1 MQDILIVVDMQ
12 NDFIDG
18 ALGTAEAVE
27 IVPRVAEKIRSFPG
41 KVLFTRD
48 THPENYL
55 ETQEGQNLPVEH
67 CIEGTEGWQ
76 IRSSLASLIPSGH
89 IYNKPT
95 FGCLELAGE
104 IQAITM
110 YDEDV
115 EIEVERERVPKR
127 SKPKFVPTRRSSSS
141 NRGERV
147 DEMYNIHRMHAK
159 TIDDGKQIT
168 ELLKNRTTVIINL
181 EGVDLAIAQ
190 RIIDYTSGS
199 CFALDAKL
207 ESISSYIFMAS
218 PSSANVT
225 ADITGE
231 NVSSID
237 VPGTDGSDY
246 L

>member
-1 MQDILIVVDMQ
+1 MASKDV
-12 NDFIDG
+12 F
-18 ALGTAEAVE
+18 
-27 IVPRVAEKIRSFPG
+27 EKILNG
-41 KVLFTRD
+41 IGLD
-48 THPENYL
+48 
-55 ETQEGQNLPVEH
+55 
-67 CIEGTEGWQ
+67 
-76 IRSSLASLIPSGH
+76 SGADDDD
-89 IYNKPT
+89 YDD
-95 FGCLELAGE
+95 
-104 IQAITM
+104 
-110 YDEDV
+110 YDDEDV

-181 EGVDLAIAQ
+181 EGVDLAVAQ

-218 PSSANVT
+218 PAAANVT

-231 NVSSID
+231 NLSSID
-237 VPGTDGSDY
+237 VPGSEGGYD

>member
-1 MQDILIVVDMQ
+1 MASKDV
-12 NDFIDG
+12 F
-18 ALGTAEAVE
+18 
-27 IVPRVAEKIRSFPG
+27 EKILNG
-41 KVLFTRD
+41 IGLD
-48 THPENYL
+48 
-55 ETQEGQNLPVEH
+55 
-67 CIEGTEGWQ
+67 
-76 IRSSLASLIPSGH
+76 SG
-89 IYNKPT
+89 
-95 FGCLELAGE
+95 ADDDD
-104 IQAITM
+104 
-110 YDEDV
+110 YDEEYEEEEEV
-115 EIEVERERVPKR
+115 EVERKRLPRRPK
-127 SKPKFVPTRRSSSS
+127 PQFVQSRRNSSS

-181 EGVDLAIAQ
+181 EGVDLAVAQ

-218 PSSANVT
+218 PASANVT

-237 VPGTDGSDY
+237 VPGSEGGDY

>member
-1 MQDILIVVDMQ
+1 MASKDV
-12 NDFIDG
+12 F
-18 ALGTAEAVE
+18 
-27 IVPRVAEKIRSFPG
+27 EKILNG
-41 KVLFTRD
+41 IGLD
-48 THPENYL
+48 
-55 ETQEGQNLPVEH
+55 
-67 CIEGTEGWQ
+67 
-76 IRSSLASLIPSGH
+76 SG
-89 IYNKPT
+89 
-95 FGCLELAGE
+95 ADDDD
-104 IQAITM
+104 
-110 YDEDV
+110 YDEEYDEV
-115 EIEVERERVPKR
+115 EEIEVERERAPRR
-127 SKPKFVPTRRSSSS
+127 SKPKFVPNKRSTS

-181 EGVDLAIAQ
+181 EGVDLAVAQ

-218 PSSANVT
+218 PAAANVT

-231 NVSSID
+231 NLSSID
-237 VPGTDGSDY
+237 VPGSEGGYD

>member
-1 MQDILIVVDMQ
+1 MASKDV
-12 NDFIDG
+12 F
-18 ALGTAEAVE
+18 
-27 IVPRVAEKIRSFPG
+27 EKILNG
-41 KVLFTRD
+41 IGLD
-48 THPENYL
+48 
-55 ETQEGQNLPVEH
+55 
-67 CIEGTEGWQ
+67 
-76 IRSSLASLIPSGH
+76 SG
-89 IYNKPT
+89 
-95 FGCLELAGE
+95 ADDDD
-104 IQAITM
+104 
-110 YDEDV
+110 YDEEYEEEEEV
-115 EIEVERERVPKR
+115 EVERKRLPKR
-127 SKPKFVPTRRSSSS
+127 PKPQFVQSRRNSSS

-181 EGVDLAIAQ
+181 EGVDLAVAQ

-218 PSSANVT
+218 PASANVT

-237 VPGTDGSDY
+237 VPGSEGGDY

>member
-1 MQDILIVVDMQ
+1 MASKDV
-12 NDFIDG
+12 F
-18 ALGTAEAVE
+18 
-27 IVPRVAEKIRSFPG
+27 EKILNG
-41 KVLFTRD
+41 IGLD
-48 THPENYL
+48 
-55 ETQEGQNLPVEH
+55 
-67 CIEGTEGWQ
+67 
-76 IRSSLASLIPSGH
+76 SGA
-89 IYNKPT
+89 
-95 FGCLELAGE
+95 E
-104 IQAITM
+104 
-110 YDEDV
+110 DEDY
-115 EIEVERERVPKR
+115 EGEDFDDGDDYGDLDNR
-127 SKPKFVPTRRSSSS
+127 SKDRDRDRAPRRAKQKFAPVRRTTS

>member
-1 MQDILIVVDMQ
+1 MASKDV
-12 NDFIDG
+12 F
-18 ALGTAEAVE
+18 
-27 IVPRVAEKIRSFPG
+27 EKILNG
-41 KVLFTRD
+41 IGLD
-48 THPENYL
+48 
-55 ETQEGQNLPVEH
+55 
-67 CIEGTEGWQ
+67 
-76 IRSSLASLIPSGH
+76 SGSD
-89 IYNKPT
+89 
-95 FGCLELAGE
+95 
-104 IQAITM
+104 
-110 YDEDV
+110 DEDYDDDVMDEEEIYV
-115 EIEVERERVPKR
+115 EERERERFPRK
-127 SKPKFVPTRRSSSS
+127 SKPKFAPPKRTV
-141 NRGERV
+141 NRGERM

-181 EGVDLAIAQ
+181 EGVDLAVAQ

-225 ADITGE
+225 ADVSGE

-237 VPGTDGSDY
+237 VPGTEGTDY